1 MTDLIYHFSPL
12 MNTSTDMRKDGG
24 KNSYHLHTLFLCFF
38 LTLLTFCKV
47 HSNLSYDM
55 VQKCLLTESEKA
67 NFLAYIVNALI
78 RVIDSEKEEKRL
90 SLRDLLTIDF
100 ANGGVAD

>member
-1 MTDLIYHFSPL
+1 MGLFKTTAEAIAK
-12 MNTSTDMRKDGG
+12 RWR
-24 KNSYHLHTLFLCFF
+24 KNSYHLHTLSLCFF

-78 RVIDSEKEEKRL
+78 RVIDSEKEEKR
-90 SLRDLLTIDF
+90 
-100 ANGGVAD
+100 